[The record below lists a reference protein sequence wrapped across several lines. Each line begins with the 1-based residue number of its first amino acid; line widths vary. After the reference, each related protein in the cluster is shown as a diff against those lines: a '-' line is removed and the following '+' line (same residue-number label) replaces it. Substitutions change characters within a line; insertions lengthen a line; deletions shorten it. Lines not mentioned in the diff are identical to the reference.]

1 MNDTLMKLEEQI
13 IRELQK
19 VVDKGEISPSEL
31 EMSCK
36 AVCLLK
42 EIGEYEG
49 MKSSYEGYSEMRG
62 RDPMTGRYMSRGTE
76 GYRAMPGSI
85 PYSSGGYNHAYPS
98 GTMTVNPAVVGNSYG
113 YSGHSVKDRMFMRLE
128 EMLPEAQN
136 EGEKQLIHEYMRKL
150 QSE

>member
-19 VVDKGEISPSEL
+19 VVDKGDISPSEL

-62 RDPMTGRYMSRGTE
+62 RDAMTGRYMSRGS
-76 GYRAMPGSI
+76 GSI
-85 PYSSGGYNHAYPS
+85 PYASGGYNHAYPS

-113 YSGHSVKDRMFMRLE
+113 YSGHSVKDRMFQRLE